1 MTDRRTDRTT
11 DRTAEYLVG
20 VDLGS
25 TSIKAVIYDL
35 EGRKVALASRPTE
48 RAHPDP
54 AHPERT
60 VWPPERIWGGAAE
73 ALREATGSIARPGAI
88 RAVAVTGMGCD
99 GLPIDA
105 EGRWLYPFIS
115 WLDPRTEPQR
125 RWWLERVGAARQFSV
140 SGNQL
145 WAAMSALRIRWLME
159 NEPALMARARKW
171 LLIEDFLNFML
182 CGRAATDHSMAS
194 NTLLFDQRTRTWSGE
209 IIELSGIDPGLLPE
223 PLPSGTVLGEVTPAA
238 AEATGLPAGTP
249 VVLGGHD
256 YLCAALPAGAFETGT
271 VLDVTGT
278 WEIVVA
284 ALPEPV
290 LSEEVLASGIVV
302 ESHVARGAWSAM
314 CASVAADA
322 LEWFRRE
329 LAGGD
334 AGGAGG
340 TGSRG
345 KESAGIGSAGDWDAI
360 VEAARRSPPGSRGAL
375 FLPHLAGSTA
385 PVVDPASMGAFV
397 GLRSFVGRDDLT
409 RAVFEGLD
417 YQFLQ
422 ILGALETGLGVRA
435 ERIVAVGG
443 AIQNAFWMQNKADVT
458 GKPLEVPEIEEATP
472 LGAAMLAGIGVG
484 IYTDERDAFERIRK
498 PSRAYEPDPRVR
510 AAYEEGYERYRK
522 IYPALRDLHGD
533 IFDGSDA
540 R

>member
-1 MTDRRTDRTT
+1 
-11 DRTAEYLVG
+11 

-25 TSIKAVIYDL
+25 TSIKAVVYDL

-48 RAHPDP
+48 RAHPHPD
-54 AHPERT
+54 HPEWT

-73 ALREATGSIARPGAI
+73 ALREALGTIDRPAAI
-88 RAVAVTGMGCD
+88 RGVAVTGMGCD
-99 GLPIDA
+99 GLPIDR

-125 RWWLERVGAARQFSV
+125 TWWLERIGAARQFSI

-145 WAAMSALRIRWLME
+145 WSAMSALRIRWLLE
-159 NEPALMARARKW
+159 NEPAVMARARRW

-182 CGRAATDHSMAS
+182 CGRAATDYSMAS
-194 NTLLFDQRTRTWSGE
+194 NTLLFDQRTRRWSKE
-209 IIELSGIDPGLLPE
+209 ILELSGIDPALLPE
-223 PLPSGTVLGEVTPAA
+223 PLPSGTVLGEVTPRA
-238 AEATGLPAGTP
+238 AEVTGLPPGTP

-256 YLCAALPAGAFETGT
+256 YLTAALPAGAFERGT

-278 WEIVVA
+278 WEIVVV
-284 ALPEPV
+284 ALPKPV
-290 LSEEVLASGIVV
+290 LTEEVLQSGIVV

-329 LAGGD
+329 FGADTKGAQGNEGGD
-334 AGGAGG
+334 EACGAGWH
-340 TGSRG
+340 
-345 KESAGIGSAGDWDAI
+345 AVI
-360 VEAARRSPPGSRGAL
+360 EAARRSPPGARGVT

-385 PVVDPASMGAFV
+385 PSVDPKSMGAFV
-397 GLRSFVGRDDLT
+397 GLRGFVGRDDLT

-417 YQFLQ
+417 YQFRE
-422 ILGALETGLGVRA
+422 ILGALETGLGVRS

-443 AIQNAFWMQNKADVT
+443 AVQNEFWMQNKADAT
-458 GKPLEVPEIEEATP
+458 GKPLEVPAIEEATP

-484 IYTDERDAFERIRK
+484 LYRDERDAFERVRK
-498 PSRAYEPDPRVR
+498 PSRVYEPDPLLRPT
-510 AAYEEGYERYRK
+510 YEEGYERYRRV
-522 IYPALRDLHGD
+522 YPALRELHGE
-533 IFDGSDA
+533 IFDGSA
-540 R
+540 AS